1 MPPATTSKTQGCAAK
16 QVPPASVF
24 NDGIPEDVDTD
35 QWCKA
40 IASFGG
46 KYATMV
52 VKHGCGFLIYPTN
65 ASSGGFKYDY
75 GVPPGRDLIRQF
87 AESCAGVGVQLGI
100 CKSDRVC
107 CLVFCPLRP
116 PWLTRKASLSDY
128 SVPQNSYLNVVG
140 GQVQNSTLA
149 PGQVKITQEQYADI
163 VVQQLTELW
172 SNCAPPN
179 APNIVTTLQ
188 WCTALTERRLA
199 PPAAC

>member
-1 MPPATTSKTQGCAAK
+1 
-16 QVPPASVF
+16 
-24 NDGIPEDVDTD
+24 
-35 QWCKA
+35 
-40 IASFGG
+40 
-46 KYATMV
+46 MV

-100 CKSDRVC
+100 CKKRPSSTMLSRV
-107 CLVFCPLRP
+107 LPASAA
-116 PWLTRKASLSDY
+116 WLTRKASLSDY
-128 SVPQNSYLNVVG
+128 SVPQNSYLNVAG

-179 APNIVTTLQ
+179 AALATIVL
-188 WCTALTERRLA
+188 RRY
-199 PPAAC
+199 PGTYR